1 MSALPQPRPESP
13 RKPAARARKLK
24 DLGKCAARTL
34 PEIQADYRNRTNY
47 ARGTGYFPMFHA
59 LTEDLKRLSSGETCT
74 WLVIFVFQE
83 LSIRGGGPA
92 ELPIDAEM
100 SVAELALRIG
110 CDERSVNRVLEY
122 LELRKMATIA
132 RLADSRFVIELR
144 YREWAKI
151 EPSYKEWDEARRL
164 EQAESAQDELNTE
177 EDATPVIKSGIVPIT
192 TKPRVVRAGH
202 RERSLPITSGTKS
215 FRFDWNTP
223 GLDLRYSAVIDSGE
237 VVVSACIAE
246 SKAAESKRSAKRAE
260 STTSKHSTGHG
271 CPNGVKIPP
280 NGGTRKT
287 TSVETA
293 HPRAAELSG
302 LFDALILKWC
312 GKTLSGDSEMLLAAC
327 EAIAGANHDYL
338 VKCAIDRAERRISGP
353 RAVVAICKEIAANW
367 EKVKGMP
374 AEQRNAG
381 PKTGYDARNE
391 IVLKNLKKLNEMR
404 RRKNGTA

>member
-24 DLGKCAARTL
+24 DLEKCAARTL

-353 RAVVAICKEIAANW
+353 
-367 EKVKGMP
+367 KGC
-374 AEQRNAG
+374 G
-381 PKTGYDARNE
+381 S
-391 IVLKNLKKLNEMR
+391 NL
-404 RRKNGTA
+404 